1 MCQDPH
7 ALDML
12 GVSFDLFKVVTSAEE
27 ILPAIEARNSVT
39 PLSSGS
45 LTCQPL
51 ASKTRQDS
59 RVPDRTNVK
68 LSRAPASV
76 YPTRARCSDIGVQ
89 DFGDASESSGS
100 TVHQAEA

>member
-39 PLSSGS
+39 PL
-45 LTCQPL
+45 
-51 ASKTRQDS
+51 
-59 RVPDRTNVK
+59 
-68 LSRAPASV
+68 
-76 YPTRARCSDIGVQ
+76 
-89 DFGDASESSGS
+89 
-100 TVHQAEA
+100 